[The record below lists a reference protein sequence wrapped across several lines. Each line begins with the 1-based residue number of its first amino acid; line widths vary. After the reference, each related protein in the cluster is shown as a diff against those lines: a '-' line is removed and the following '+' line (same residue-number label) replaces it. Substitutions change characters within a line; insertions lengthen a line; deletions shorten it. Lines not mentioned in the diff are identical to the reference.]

1 MDAYEQRRSKM
12 YDLVNESGFSKAI
25 IGDPNSIAYFTGIGI
40 TPYERFYAMVL
51 DAKNRTS
58 SMIIPSV
65 DTNCMKGTLPEIV
78 YLDSEGPDKVIADA
92 VEGCEAIAIEKGY
105 FNIAV
110 GEKFQKL
117 GCEMFDVG
125 EAIAKLRMYKDE
137 LEIETIQTAAEIVD
151 STIEYLSKLV
161 KPGMTEKE
169 LSLLMYEY
177 MIKNPGVITDR
188 FIILVLG
195 GENSANI
202 HAVPS
207 DYAFKEGDIILL
219 DFCAYYKNYWSDIT
233 RCLFLGEVGN
243 DKLAEIYEIVLGA
256 NLAAIE
262 KVKPGVKAWEVDK
275 AARDYITN
283 AGYGEQFLHRTGH
296 GLGLDIHEEPFIS
309 ASNDI
314 TLTEGM
320 VFTIEPGIYLP
331 GIGGVRIEDDVL
343 VTKEGHRVLTK
354 TSKKLE
360 DHIIKCSK

>member
-296 GLGLDIHEEPFIS
+296 GRE
-309 ASNDI
+309 
-314 TLTEGM
+314 
-320 VFTIEPGIYLP
+320 Y
-331 GIGGVRIEDDVL
+331 
-343 VTKEGHRVLTK
+343 
-354 TSKKLE
+354 
-360 DHIIKCSK
+360 

>member
-125 EAIAKLRMYKDE
+125 EAIAKLICIGYAE
-137 LEIETIQTAAEIVD
+137 LTRQGQLIIGTTFRPFEIWFAVAFLYLIMTLSISRLVD
-151 STIEYLSKLV
+151 Y
-161 KPGMTEKE
+161 TEK
-169 LSLLMYEY
+169 
-177 MIKNPGVITDR
+177 R
-188 FIILVLG
+188 
-195 GENSANI
+195 
-202 HAVPS
+202 
-207 DYAFKEGDIILL
+207 L
-219 DFCAYYKNYWSDIT
+219 DTN
-233 RCLFLGEVGN
+233 GN
-243 DKLAEIYEIVLGA
+243 
-256 NLAAIE
+256 
-262 KVKPGVKAWEVDK
+262 
-275 AARDYITN
+275 
-283 AGYGEQFLHRTGH
+283 H
-296 GLGLDIHEEPFIS
+296 
-309 ASNDI
+309 
-314 TLTEGM
+314 
-320 VFTIEPGIYLP
+320 
-331 GIGGVRIEDDVL
+331 
-343 VTKEGHRVLTK
+343 
-354 TSKKLE
+354 
-360 DHIIKCSK
+360 